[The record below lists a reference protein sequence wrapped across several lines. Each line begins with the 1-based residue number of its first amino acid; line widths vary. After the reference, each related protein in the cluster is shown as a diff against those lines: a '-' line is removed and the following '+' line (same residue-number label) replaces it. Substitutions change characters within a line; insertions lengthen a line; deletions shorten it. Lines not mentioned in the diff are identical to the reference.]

1 MDRVILHSD
10 LNAFYASVET
20 VLNPSLAGVPMA
32 VCGDPDKRHG
42 IILAKNERAKRFGVV
57 TAETIWSARQKCPTL
72 VLVRPHRDLY
82 MRYSREINAIYAE
95 YTDLVEPFGID
106 ESWLDVTGSGRL
118 FGSGETIAECLRQ
131 RIRRETGLTVSIG
144 VSFNKTI
151 AKLGSDLKKPDAV
164 SVIDRA
170 HFEEMVWSLPVEA
183 LLYVGRS
190 ARQALFD
197 MRIRTIGDL
206 ARTSPDFLSYKL
218 GRPGLLLWER
228 ANGRDDEPVRS
239 YYEKR
244 AVKSVGNGITFSRD
258 LYGMDELL
266 AGLDAVC
273 DLAAARMRQK
283 KVKCTTVQL
292 SIKDKNFVVSQ
303 RQKQLCAP
311 TQLARQLR
319 EAAAGMLRENFNPRI
334 GVRSIT
340 VTGTGLLPEDTA
352 EQIGFFQ
359 NEHDAE
365 KDGRRE
371 RAMDDIRKKFGQD
384 SIKSGGA
391 LGSDFGIDE

>member
-1 MDRVILHSD
+1 
-10 LNAFYASVET
+10 
-20 VLNPSLAGVPMA
+20 
-32 VCGDPDKRHG
+32 
-42 IILAKNERAKRFGVV
+42 
-57 TAETIWSARQKCPTL
+57 
-72 VLVRPHRDLY
+72 
-82 MRYSREINAIYAE
+82 
-95 YTDLVEPFGID
+95 
-106 ESWLDVTGSGRL
+106 
-118 FGSGETIAECLRQ
+118 
-131 RIRRETGLTVSIG
+131 
-144 VSFNKTI
+144 
-151 AKLGSDLKKPDAV
+151 
-164 SVIDRA
+164 
-170 HFEEMVWSLPVEA
+170 
-183 LLYVGRS
+183 
-190 ARQALFD
+190 
-197 MRIRTIGDL
+197 
-206 ARTSPDFLSYKL
+206 
-218 GRPGLLLWER
+218 
-228 ANGRDDEPVRS
+228 
-239 YYEKR
+239 
-244 AVKSVGNGITFSRD
+244 
-258 LYGMDELL
+258 MDELL